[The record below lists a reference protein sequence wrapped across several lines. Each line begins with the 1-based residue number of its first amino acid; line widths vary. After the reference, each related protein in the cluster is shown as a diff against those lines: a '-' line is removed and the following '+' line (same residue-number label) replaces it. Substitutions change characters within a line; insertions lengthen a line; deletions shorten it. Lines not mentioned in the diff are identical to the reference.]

1 MNMKNVDRGILP
13 GRRSIKTDHTPM
25 IYVCATMWH
34 ETTKEM
40 IQILTSLFRCN
51 LKLSL
56 YTLLYCRHDWRQYNS
71 GQVPK
76 LVKLIFFKER
86 KIVLK
91 HFKQNV
97 VCLGPFNDVLLL
109 FLDLTMISVQGKMR
123 RSSLMS
129 WIPITMS
136 LRRMCFL
143 TTHLSPMM
151 RMNTFIAST
160 VL

>member
-1 MNMKNVDRGILP
+1 
-13 GRRSIKTDHTPM
+13 M
-25 IYVCATMWH
+25 IDL
-34 ETTKEM
+34 
-40 IQILTSLFRCN
+40 IIS
-51 LKLSL
+51 
-56 YTLLYCRHDWRQYNS
+56 TL
-71 GQVPK
+71 PK
-76 LVKLIFFKER
+76 LIKLIFFSER

-91 HFKQNV
+91 HFKQTV
-97 VCLGPFNDVLLL
+97 VCLGPFNDVLFL